1 MATSASAVSNLPEGY
16 SLEQPSTPQPQ
27 QGTVAGLPAGY
38 TLEKDNQPSTQPQTA
53 DVDLSTISTGGEGS
67 NSDQQLMSEESQKSA
82 TKGGLIA
89 GAAGAAG
96 IAGALALPSVGASTV
111 AAALPTVI
119 DKAKAV
125 VQWAT
130 ANPIKSYAIGK
141 IADELGI
148 HPFDLM
154 HSVVKYGKN
163 LFGDS
168 ETK

>member
-1 MATSASAVSNLPEGY
+1 MATSPSAVSNLPEGY

-27 QGTVAGLPAGY
+27 QGAVSGLPAGY
-38 TLEKDNQPSTQPQTA
+38 TLEKDNPSTSPQTTEDKASNTRQMLVSGLTGMPTPNMTEA
-53 DVDLSTISTGGEGS
+53 DKASF
-67 NSDQQLMSEESQKSA
+67 A
-82 TKGGLIA
+82 KGK
-89 GAAGAAG
+89 AAGA
-96 IAGALALPSVGASTV
+96 ISVPVVAGATLGATAAPEVLP
-111 AAALPTVI
+111 PII

-125 VQWAT
+125 VKWAVS
-130 ANPIKSYAIGK
+130 NPGKSYVIGK

-168 ETK
+168 EETK